1 MLNLDAYLKNPCGTL
16 SIPYW
21 KNKNIVMPDNMRIV
35 HDSAF
40 CVEMLSGYT
49 DEPYFRLLHNLES
62 INTMVPER
70 FLIKTA
76 TEKDLSVIVD
86 VINRS
91 YPDIS
96 VTLDQVLSFR
106 QHHTYDSSLWILVLD
121 KQTSKVM
128 GCGIAEL
135 DPEASEGVLEWIQ
148 VLPECRGQGIG
159 QLIVN
164 QLLRRIQ
171 GKAKFATVSGKVDNE
186 TKPELL
192 YRKCGFSGNDL
203 WHILRKR

>member
-1 MLNLDAYLKNPCGTL
+1 
-16 SIPYW
+16 
-21 KNKNIVMPDNMRIV
+21 MRIV

-40 CVEMLSGYT
+40 CMEMLSDYT
-49 DEPYFRLLHNLES
+49 DEPYFRLLHNLDGV
-62 INTMVPER
+62 NTVLPENTQV
-70 FLIKTA
+70 KTA
-76 TEKDLSVIVD
+76 TQDDIPVIVD

-91 YPDIS
+91 YRDIS
-96 VTLDQVLSFR
+96 VTMDQVLSFK
-106 QHHTYDSSLWILVLD
+106 QHPTYDSSLWILVLD

>member
-1 MLNLDAYLKNPCGTL
+1 MLNLDTYLKNPCGTL

-35 HDSAF
+35 HDGEF
-40 CVEMLSGYT
+40 CAEMLSGYT
-49 DEPYFRLLHNLES
+49 DEPYFRLLHNLDGVSTVQPE
-62 INTMVPER
+62 NTQV
-70 FLIKTA
+70 KTA
-76 TEKDLSVIVD
+76 TQDDIPVIVD

-91 YPDIS
+91 YRDIS
-96 VTLDQVLSFR
+96 VTMDQVLSFW
-106 QHHTYDSSLWILVLD
+106 QHPTYDSSLWILVLD
-121 KQTSKVM
+121 KQTSKAM

-148 VLPECRGQGIG
+148 VLPEHRGKGIG
-159 QLIVN
+159 QLVVN

-192 YRKCGFSGNDL
+192 YRKCGFCGNDV
-203 WHILRKR
+203 WHILRKK